1 MAFSAKEIIDI
12 AIGIEDSGNYFY
24 TKCREKFDDKVL
36 KEVFYFLAEEENRH
50 REIFENI
57 DPGFMDEKGI
67 YTTEY
72 FQYLTAFGDEKVFK
86 DKSDIDGA
94 IKNINTPLDAIKIA
108 LNAEKDSI
116 LFYDELKELYENNR
130 DTLTILNKIINEE
143 RRHVIT
149 LLDIREKII
158 TTE

>member
-1 MAFSAKEIIDI
+1 MAFSAREIIDI

-24 TKCREKFDDKVL
+24 SRCREKFDDKAL
-36 KEVFYFLAEEENRH
+36 KEVFSFLAEEEQRH
-50 REIFENI
+50 REIFEKL
-57 DPGFMDEKGI
+57 DPDLMNEKGL

-86 DKSDIDGA
+86 DKNDIDSA

-108 LNAEKDSI
+108 LTAEKDSI
-116 LFYDELKELYENNR
+116 LFYDELKELYENEK
-130 DTLTILNKIINEE
+130 DTLTILNRIINEE

-158 TTE
+158 TTD